1 MINRKKL
8 VDKRLKSMEYWLQ
21 YSKEFAEIEQKTH
34 NPDLNMNIAPIR
46 APSPALYNAW
56 DSSYLHDIDY
66 LVDMMVT
73 EKLLTGYFAERQV
86 LKYWLR
92 LSAMYLYQQI
102 TREANRR
109 KIANHKSSSQRKIKR
124 KAAWYHVREY
134 RYKHNEAV
142 FGDGAI
148 RMMNNGYKRSKINHQ
163 YHGKFKHFDSLCY
176 ASYSTQSTYR
186 PNGAFP
192 RD

>member
-86 LKYWLR
+86 LKDWLR
-92 LSAMYLYQQI
+92 LSDVYLYQQI
-102 TREANRR
+102 TREAKRR
-109 KIANHKSSSQRKIKR
+109 KIGNANLDVALCLAASLRQIFKKAKIDDQF
-124 KAAWYHVREY
+124 VMSDMFVEY
-134 RYKHNEAV
+134 DQDADDEDGEEDTFDFGTETVTEVENV
-142 FGDGAI
+142 FVSAY
-148 RMMNNGYKRSKINHQ
+148 NLRSKN
-163 YHGKFKHFDSLCY
+163 
-176 ASYSTQSTYR
+176 R
-186 PNGAFP
+186 V
-192 RD
+192 

>member
-34 NPDLNMNIAPIR
+34 NPDLNMNITPIR
-46 APSPALYNAW
+46 APSPPLYNGW

-86 LKYWLR
+86 LKDWLR
-92 LSAMYLYQQI
+92 LSDVYLYQQI
-102 TREANRR
+102 TREAKRR
-109 KIANHKSSSQRKIKR
+109 KIGNANLDVALCLAASLRQIFKFDNTSQRLTKQYYYTVLLKR
-124 KAAWYHVREY
+124 VQIICIGRG
-134 RYKHNEAV
+134 V
-142 FGDGAI
+142 
-148 RMMNNGYKRSKINHQ
+148 
-163 YHGKFKHFDSLCY
+163 
-176 ASYSTQSTYR
+176 TTYYI
-186 PNGAFP
+186 FES
-192 RD
+192 